1 MTVEDFLDDM
11 PLESEYSNEEPE
23 DVVIDPF
30 EFEDPDP
37 FKFED
42 PEEDIELEEP
52 MVIPQEDYNIVLE
65 KGDKIKVLSKE
76 KINEQEDYDVNE
88 LVKMI
93 DYTWLIKYFNELNIP
108 VKNIKTE
115 VYRNYIKAEAGT
127 FFGNELG
134 IFRYAL
140 KEAKLS
146 VFNVGLS
153 KNKQGHLTLWYSWTL
168 EYTTLDGGTN
178 GVSFID
184 TWYDFVTNTWQT
196 KMKGR

>member
-1 MTVEDFLDDM
+1 MTVEDFFDDM
-11 PLESEYSNEEPE
+11 PLESEYSDEELE
-23 DVVIDPF
+23 DVVIDPS
-30 EFEDPDP
+30 EFEY
-37 FKFED
+37 

-52 MVIPQEDYNIVLE
+52 MVIPQEDYSYNIVLE
-65 KGDKIKVLSKE
+65 KGDRIKVLSKE

-93 DYTWLIKYFNELNIP
+93 DYTWLIKYFNERNIP
-108 VKNIKTE
+108 VKNIKAE
-115 VYRNYIKAEAGT
+115 VYRNCIIAEAGT
-127 FFGNELG
+127 FFGRELG

-140 KEAKLS
+140 KEVKLI
-146 VFNVGLS
+146 VFNFGLS
-153 KNKQGHLTLWYSWTL
+153 ENKLGHLTLWQSWTL

-196 KMKGR
+196 RMKGR